1 MDKILRR
8 LETFRA
14 RGSDGQLY
22 SVHGYE
28 HLRRLDV
35 FSAGEDQWEPIGVA
49 EYKLADGRAL
59 QAEPDGS
66 LVVADS
72 GVRLERALAATP

>member
-8 LETFRA
+8 LETFQA

-28 HLRRLDV
+28 HLRRLEV

-59 QAEPDGS
+59 QVEPDGT
-66 LVVADS
+66 LVLPDS
-72 GVRLERALAATP
+72 GVRLERALSTTP